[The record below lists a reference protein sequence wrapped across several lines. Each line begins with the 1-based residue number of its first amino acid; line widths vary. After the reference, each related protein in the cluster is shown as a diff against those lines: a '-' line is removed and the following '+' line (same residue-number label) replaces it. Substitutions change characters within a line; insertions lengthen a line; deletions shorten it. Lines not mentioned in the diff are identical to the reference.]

1 MVERNLDI
9 ILMIF
14 SNLLVSDSNFS
25 VVINFM
31 SDAINNCVS
40 TSYAEPV
47 AIFRNLEKSL
57 FEFRDDPSAML
68 DGIETDALLNW
79 LVKPNLSLSGNELVT
94 A

>member
-47 AIFRNLEKSL
+47 AISRNLEKSL
-57 FEFRDDPSAML
+57 FEFLELPSAIL